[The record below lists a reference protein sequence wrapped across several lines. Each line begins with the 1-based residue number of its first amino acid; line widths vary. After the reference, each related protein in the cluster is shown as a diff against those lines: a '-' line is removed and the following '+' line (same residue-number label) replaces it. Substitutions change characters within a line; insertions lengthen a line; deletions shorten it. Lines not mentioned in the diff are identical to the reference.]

1 MGNPNSDTTRVNM
14 GRRKMPRCSVPT
26 CRLRVDA
33 IGDPFCR
40 LCKRFAG
47 DREVH
52 IHRALK
58 KAEG

>member
-1 MGNPNSDTTRVNM
+1 MAGDTSKANM

-33 IGDPFCR
+33 VGDEFCR

-47 DREVH
+47 DRDV
-52 IHRALK
+52 IVDGSLPRTV
-58 KAEG
+58 KA